1 MNSSITQND
10 LLTVFPFNFCNSIGH
25 HQVFVQWLGIIVWV
39 WFVSMCVP
47 LCFYTRSNWH
57 NSAFQCSSLSFQL
70 FCKLMSHQT
79 IQNVSSSLTLF
90 FTIWSATSPG
100 FPTFHRNCFI
110 AFERNSVCQHAGAAV
125 SCKKKIPL
133 LWFKN
138 LNTIFTVQ
146 LLLLIRCLV
155 FIFQEVPSESGSV
168 CI

>member
-1 MNSSITQND
+1 MITQSD

-25 HQVFVQWLGIIVWV
+25 RQVFVQWLGIIVWV

-70 FCKLMSHQT
+70 FCTLMSHQT
-79 IQNVSSSLTLF
+79 IQNVSSSLTPF
-90 FTIWSATSPG
+90 FFLQSDLQLHQVSQSFIVTISLLSKETVYVSMPEQQ
-100 FPTFHRNCFI
+100 FP
-110 AFERNSVCQHAGAAV
+110 A
-125 SCKKKIPL
+125 KKKPL
-133 LWFKN
+133 SWFKN
-138 LNTIFTVQ
+138 LNTILTVQ